1 LRESLEHAGRDL
13 NIIGALIM
21 PCSDEWMQEHKPGDL
36 LLSLDTRHAMLRED
50 GRLPVGIRVP
60 RTPNSRLT
68 ATWRDLV
75 SFKYM
80 AAASDV
86 RVRLIQLLSTETSLE
101 LDERIQPWPEQ
112 CDGTIVS
119 MYGRQSPE
127 NLSIQ
132 SLEQDPWT
140 KLHEKGDVV
149 RRYQRMIANDKGA
162 IKGFLR
168 VITRGPHEKTSLI
181 SSTSIRKMRRGSG
194 GEPSKQANVP
204 LKTVSKLK
212 KTWRRLS
219 RRLGSWRSEIHTKI
233 DTSHHIVYPSP
244 CASF

>member
-1 LRESLEHAGRDL
+1 
-13 NIIGALIM
+13 M

-181 SSTSIRKMRRGSG
+181 SSTSIRNLARALNDRGLETHDLLPTVVLG
-194 GEPSKQANVP
+194 WNILTQDETWLRWRALQAGKRNVENCEQAKEDME
-204 LKTVSKLK
+204 KTFKEAWELEE
-212 KTWRRLS
+212 RN
-219 RRLGSWRSEIHTKI
+219 
-233 DTSHHIVYPSP
+233 SHED
-244 CASF
+244 

>member
-1 LRESLEHAGRDL
+1 
-13 NIIGALIM
+13 M

-36 LLSLDTRHAMLRED
+36 LLPLDTRHAMIRED

-132 SLEQDPWT
+132 SLEQNPWT
-140 KLHEKGDVV
+140 KLHQKGDVV
-149 RRYQRMIANDKGA
+149 RRYQRMITNDKGA

-181 SSTSIRKMRRGSG
+181 SSTNIRNLAKGLNDRELETHDLLRTVVLGWNILTQD
-194 GEPSKQANVP
+194 ETWLKWRALQAGKRNVENCEQAKEDME
-204 LKTVSKLK
+204 KTFKEAWELEE
-212 KTWRRLS
+212 RN
-219 RRLGSWRSEIHTKI
+219 
-233 DTSHHIVYPSP
+233 SHED
-244 CASF
+244 